1 MAPLENLRM
10 LSEIKNFESNPV
22 VLISEKQCFFIEK
35 KKKKVTFLDIYPKQ

>member
-22 VLISEKQCFFIEK
+22 VLISEKQCFFIKKEK
-35 KKKKVTFLDIYPKQ
+35 KKK